1 MDALQNRSIVAEE
14 LKVRTCLD
22 SNSSASYLQSIH
34 GLKKLS
40 LTLPS
45 YSRSVD
51 KIANNFFP
59 DMPNPV
65 VFQLTVQAPLT
76 LESNAFRGLSG
87 VQNATVTSTWDIV
100 VKPRAFE
107 SLSALQNLAIITD
120 DEQTIHLPE
129 QPFEGLL
136 SIETLKLQTGGCR
149 QAPVVSNV
157 TFRDIAHTIRNISL
171 TGVNV
176 TGRAFAGCANLRS
189 VQWARGYRCYG
200 EAKVGIS
207 PRAFQGASSLES
219 VTLHSIRLQNIGG
232 GMFEGLHN
240 VVNLSIQFDTDDVRS
255 YSPEIKYLPS
265 DMFTGLSSVRRI
277 SLDGIPELPGD
288 IFQGLATL
296 REIRI
301 ENMVARATENSSGK
315 FCYTDFQRLF
325 TGLSSLEIVRLDDS
339 EVRCETLPVSTFSSL
354 PSLKELQNNM
364 FKDLSSLKTLK
375 MTGWL
380 SQLRL
385 PLPPKIFAGL
395 RSLPVLDLQD
405 LDDLLSVYTKNTLN
419 LPRNLFEDLDRLE
432 YLNLA
437 NAALKS
443 LDKDTFKGLTNLR
456 KLHLNG
462 TSLTQQGLSTLPFAN
477 LKRLETLS
485 LTNLPLDDLDPNL
498 FVGAVSLSKI
508 DLSDCRFTT
517 IRSGT
522 FSHLKNL
529 TSLKMQQPRTI
540 EKGAFDFENQ
550 RGVRID
556 LLFPF
561 DFSPFPFP
569 DDFAKLFSNRTL
581 MENSSIQIN
590 FNVVPYFDC
599 DCRMASLSVSY
610 WRDPTLT
617 GRIMP
622 KAVCLFVLSRQGSP
636 SWCLT
641 TVVVGY
647 DITEIDRT
655 TCALNNANEVAVV
668 VNNVSNNVLRCPV
681 SPPSC
686 PERCYCRTSTIV
698 AEVFCT
704 GRGLTAVPD
713 RYPADTALAR
723 LDVNSIQYVPPV
735 AFGNAPNLLVL
746 NLSTNAI
753 REVNGSA
760 FLGLRRLAVLY
771 LDGNDLSHVPA
782 DLLKPLAS
790 LRVLWL
796 SDNNLLDLPG
806 TIFHQLQQP
815 TFLRVLRLDHN
826 NLTTLSA
833 GIFTNRTSL
842 TKLSL
847 DNNKFDCDCHLLWL
861 KAWML
866 QRRSVVDQIESVT
879 CRSRGNAEDKYVL
892 KPIIELPDDAFVCG
906 DDENAPYNP
915 LVAWVAAPGGL
926 AILLILVAGAFKCRK
941 NVRVWVYARYRRGLR
956 HLEQEP
962 EKTYDFYVSYCVE
975 DEEFVDREVVT
986 VLEDMDPPYKVWYN
1000 MEDIDMD
1007 PPYKVC
1013 LRNRDFIPGQNNIQ
1027 QATDS
1032 ITNSRRTLLVLTE
1045 RFLQDRWCLWEF
1057 QVAHQ
1062 HAVTDQA
1069 YRLIIIIMD
1078 DLQLEACDDI
1088 PDLKQ
1093 YLTANRY
1100 LLWGELLFWDKL
1112 QQAVPPAGARG
1123 VEGGREEGQEHH
1135 DDDDSDDEEHLDIFV
1150 PR

>member
-14 LKVRTCLD
+14 LKVSTCLD
-22 SNSSASYLQSIH
+22 SNSSASYLRSIH

-59 DMPNPV
+59 DMPNVV
-65 VFQLTVQAPLT
+65 VFQLTSERAPLT
-76 LESNAFRGLSG
+76 LEPNAFRGLSG
-87 VQNATVTSTWDIV
+87 VQNATVTSTWGIV

-120 DEQTIHLPE
+120 DKQTIHLPE

-149 QAPVVSNV
+149 QASVVSNV
-157 TFRDIAHTIRNISL
+157 TLSDIAHTIRNVSL
-171 TGVNV
+171 AGINV
-176 TGRAFAGCANLRS
+176 TGRAFAGCTSLRS
-189 VQWARGYRCYG
+189 VYWASGGARGCYTG
-200 EAKVGIS
+200 TGTDIS
-207 PRAFQGASSLES
+207 PLAFEGASSLES
-219 VTLHSIRLQNIGG
+219 ITLRSTGLQNIGG

-240 VVNLSIQFDTDDVRS
+240 VVNLSIQFNPDDVRS

-277 SLDGIPELPGD
+277 SLDGNPELPGD

-325 TGLSSLEIVRLDDS
+325 TGLSSLEIVRLENS
-339 EVRCETLPVSTFSSL
+339 EVRCGTLPVSTFNSL
-354 PSLKELQNNM
+354 PSLKE
-364 FKDLSSLKTLK
+364 
-375 MTGWL
+375 
-380 SQLRL
+380 
-385 PLPPKIFAGL
+385 
-395 RSLPVLDLQD
+395 
-405 LDDLLSVYTKNTLN
+405 
-419 LPRNLFEDLDRLE
+419 
-432 YLNLA
+432 
-437 NAALKS
+437 
-443 LDKDTFKGLTNLR
+443 
-456 KLHLNG
+456 
-462 TSLTQQGLSTLPFAN
+462 
-477 LKRLETLS
+477 
-485 LTNLPLDDLDPNL
+485 
-498 FVGAVSLSKI
+498 
-508 DLSDCRFTT
+508 
-517 IRSGT
+517 
-522 FSHLKNL
+522 
-529 TSLKMQQPRTI
+529 
-540 EKGAFDFENQ
+540 
-550 RGVRID
+550 
-556 LLFPF
+556 
-561 DFSPFPFP
+561 
-569 DDFAKLFSNRTL
+569 
-581 MENSSIQIN
+581 
-590 FNVVPYFDC
+590 
-599 DCRMASLSVSY
+599 
-610 WRDPTLT
+610 
-617 GRIMP
+617 
-622 KAVCLFVLSRQGSP
+622 GSP
-636 SWCLT
+636 SGCPST
-641 TVVVGY
+641 DFIGHG
-647 DITEIDRT
+647 ITETDRT
-655 TCALNNANEVAVV
+655 TCTLNNVNEVAVV
-668 VNNVSNNVLRCPV
+668 VNNVSNNALRCRV
-681 SPPSC
+681 ASPPC

-723 LDVNSIQYVPPV
+723 LDVNSIQYVPPF
-735 AFGNAPNLLVL
+735 AFGNAPNLLIL

-906 DDENAPYNP
+906 DDENAPYNS

-926 AILLILVAGAFKCRK
+926 AILLILIAGAFKCRK
-941 NVRVWVYARYRRGLR
+941 NVRVWVYARGLR
-956 HLEQEP
+956 HLQQEP

-986 VLEDMDPPYKVWYN
+986 VLEDMDPPYKV
-1000 MEDIDMD
+1000 
-1007 PPYKVC
+1007 C
-1013 LRNRDFIPGQNNIQ
+1013 LRNRDFIPGQNNIQQATDSITNSLFVNYVLLKCTVPGQNNIQ

-1112 QQAVPPAGARG
+1112 QQAVPPPGARG
-1123 VEGGREEGQEHH
+1123 GEGGGEEGREHH
-1135 DDDDSDDEEHLDIFV
+1135 DDDDVSDDEEHLDIFV